1 MRLWI
6 AALGVAAVA
15 AGTAQAEERPRLIV
29 QMTFDQLRG
38 DLLQRYNPAFTGGF
52 RRILDQ
58 GWWVENGEAAHGI
71 TVSFPGHGTLGT
83 GLFPLHHGF
92 TANEYWEQVGDNWA
106 SVSVA
111 ADPKVRIVGREG
123 GTGESPAR
131 FAASSIGDW
140 VKNASSEAK
149 SIAIGSDA
157 AIVYA
162 GRKPDGVYWFDA
174 EAGGFTTSTYYSP
187 TRPAWVSQLNARMTA
202 LPLEWD
208 LKVPAQFRKLADHPN
223 QCPPMQPLQSF
234 PHRYDPSSGSALSW
248 VYSTPMVDEE
258 LLRHVGDIVTAE
270 KLGSD
275 STSDYLAIAVSSTDS
290 VGHDYGPV
298 SEEQLDTLV
307 RLDAA
312 LGTMLDDL
320 DRIVGKGRYVIA
332 ISADHGS
339 VDPPEQHCLRRVKTP
354 EIEAVLDRV
363 EAIAKAHTGSQQELR
378 DKIVEELK
386 RADFIGDVYTQD
398 ILARAPAGDW
408 KAQLMKRSFILG
420 HVTDFP
426 LWTEK
431 PRLHHPARYGIFV
444 QFKEG
449 MIFDHARSVHGSPYA
464 YDRLVPV
471 IFYGAGVPNRRLNEG
486 GRTVDVAPTLAAL
499 AGIPRPENLDGRPLL
514 SGP

>member
-1 MRLWI
+1 MRWWRTAFL
-6 AALGVAAVA
+6 AGVFAN
-15 AGTAQAEERPRLIV
+15 GTAHAERPRLIV

-52 RRILDQ
+52 RRVLDQ
-58 GWWVENGEAAHGI
+58 GWWVEKGEAAHGI
-71 TVSFPGHGTLGT
+71 TVSFPGHGTLAT
-83 GLFPLHHGF
+83 GLFPSHHGF
-92 TANEYWEQVGDNWA
+92 TANEYWEHVGNNWA

-131 FAASSIGDW
+131 FGATSIGDW
-140 VKNASSEAK
+140 VKNASPGAK

-162 GRKPDGVYWFDA
+162 GRKPDGAYWFDA
-174 EAGGFTTSTYYSP
+174 EAAGFTTSTYYAA
-187 TRPAWVSQLNARMTA
+187 TRPAWVDQLNARMAA
-202 LPLEWD
+202 LPHEWS
-208 LKVPAQFRKLADHPN
+208 LKVPEEFRKLADHPN
-223 QCPPMQPLQSF
+223 QCPAMQPLQSF
-234 PHRYDPSSGSALSW
+234 PHRHDPARGSALSW

-258 LLRHVGDIVTAE
+258 LLKHVGDIIRAE

-275 STSDYLAIAVSSTDS
+275 PTPDYLAIAISSTDS

-298 SEEQLDTLV
+298 SEEQLDTLL

-312 LGTMLDDL
+312 LGAMLDEL
-320 DRIVGKGRYVIA
+320 DRIVGKGRYVVA
-332 ISADHGS
+332 ISADHGA
-339 VDPPEQHCLRRVKTP
+339 VDPPEQHCIRRVTTP

-363 EAIAKAHTGSQQELR
+363 EAIARAHKGTQKDLT

-386 RADFIGDVYTQD
+386 QADFIGDVYTQE
-398 ILARAPAGDW
+398 ILGRAPDSDW
-408 KAQLMKRSFILG
+408 KSQLMKRSFTPG

-471 IFYGAGVPNRRLNEG
+471 IFYGAGVPRRRLSEG
-486 GRTVDVAPTLAAL
+486 GRTVDVAPTLAAI
-499 AGIPRPENLDGRPLL
+499 AGIPRPENLDGRALIA
-514 SGP
+514 GP